1 VPPLRTMRKPERK
14 NGPRGGMGDVV
25 SIEHDHPRGRV
36 QQAGDRLQGR
46 GLAGT
51 VRADQRDD
59 LAFAAGERDSLE
71 RRHLAVT
78 TTHLTQLTP
87 PSFLLPDTREW
98 RRDFSEWRPGD
109 LPR

>member
-25 SIEHDHPRGRV
+25 SIEHDHARGRV

-51 VRADQRDD
+51 VRADERDE
-59 LAFAAGERDSLE
+59 LAFADGERHSLE

-78 TTHLTQLTP
+78 TDHLTQLKHA
-87 PSFLLPDTREW
+87 SFLLPDTREYHGI
-98 RRDFSEWRPGD
+98 FLNGE
-109 LPR
+109 